1 MKTTHRGKLL
11 WKGTLGAVMILA
23 AALALSSCYPDYG
36 LTVTDYDAVATYHKP
51 DIAFGGYATFY
62 LVDTV
67 QHVLPPGGS
76 DDYTRAFDQTILTS
90 VENNLE
96 ALGYVRTANRLTAD
110 LAVQTSVTSQEYMVY
125 YGWGGYWGWGW
136 YWPGYYPPVYGYTY
150 TTGSVIVDMADVLK
164 SNESNQV
171 ESVWFAVLQGLTGV
185 TTGASTDARIRTG
198 IDQAFVQSPYLG
210 TTP

>member
-1 MKTTHRGKLL
+1 MKTNQRGKLL
-11 WKGTLGAVMILA
+11 WRGTLGAVTILV

-51 DIAFGGYATFY
+51 DVTFGGYSTFF
-62 LVDTV
+62 LVPTV

-76 DDYTRAFDQTILTS
+76 DDFTRAYDQTILTS

-96 ALGYVRTANRLTAD
+96 ALGYVKVLDTADAD
-110 LAVQTSVTSQEYMVY
+110 LAVQVSVSTQEYMVY

-136 YWPGYYPPVYGYTY
+136 YWPGYYPPAYGYSY

-164 SNESNQV
+164 SNESSTAT
-171 ESVWFAVLQGLTGV
+171 SVWMAILQGLAGQ
-185 TTGASTDARIRTG
+185 TTGATTESRIRNG

-210 TTP
+210 AQ

>member
-1 MKTTHRGKLL
+1 MKTSHRGKLL
-11 WKGTLGAVMILA
+11 RRGTLGAAMILV

-51 DIAFGGYATFY
+51 DVTFSGYTTFY
-62 LVDTV
+62 LRPVV

-76 DDYTRAFDQTILTS
+76 DDFTRAYDQTILTS

-96 ALGYVRTANRLTAD
+96 GLGYVKTTDSANAD
-110 LAVQTSVTSQEYMVY
+110 LAVQTSVTQQEYMVY
-125 YGWGGYWGWGW
+125 YGWGGYYGWGWG
-136 YWPGYYPPVYGYTY
+136 WPGYYPPVYGYTY

-164 SNESNQV
+164 SNESNEVQ
-171 ESVWFAVLQGLTGV
+171 SVWFAVLQGLTGV
-185 TTGASTDARIRTG
+185 TTGASTDSRIRTG
-198 IDQAFVQSPYLG
+198 INQAFIQSPYLG